1 MSRPNLLFV
10 FADQLRADALGYA
23 GDPNVRTPN
32 LDRLA
37 DASVNFT
44 TAVSTC
50 PICTPYRACLLSGQ
64 YPLTHGLFMN
74 DLRLPDNGCSIGQL
88 LAGAGY
94 DTGWIGK
101 WHLDGHGRSS
111 YIPPDRRQGFDYWKV
126 LECTHRYQQ
135 SQYYE
140 GNDRQPKTWPGY
152 DAYAQ
157 TADAA
162 GYIRN
167 RADAE
172 KPFALF
178 LSFGPPHD
186 PYDTAPADLIE
197 TYPPEEIQ
205 LKPNVAEHRHDQA
218 RKQLSGYYAH
228 ITALDQCV
236 GELLATLDET
246 GLADDTIVVFT
257 SDHGD
262 LVESHW
268 TGTGPE
274 QGPRK
279 QGPWDESI
287 RVPLLIRWPA
297 QLGQP
302 GRSIATPIA
311 TPDITVTLLRLMGV
325 ETHPV
330 MQGLDYS
337 PMLTDDAPAPAD
349 AVLIANYHPFADWRT
364 ARGGRCYRGLRTEQ
378 YTYVRDRNGPWLFY
392 DNHADPCQLDNL
404 VNQRAV
410 HVTQD
415 SLDSQLNHLLNS
427 MGDSFDPPE
436 TLRLHYGYSVDDLEQ
451 IPYS

>member
-1 MSRPNLLFV
+1 MTQPNLVFV

-23 GDPNVRTPN
+23 GDPNVRTPQ
-32 LDRLA
+32 LDALA
-37 DASVNFT
+37 GQSVNFT

-74 DLRLPDNGCSIGQL
+74 DLRLSDNGCSIGQL
-88 LAGAGY
+88 LGEAGY

-126 LECTHRYQQ
+126 LECTHDYQQ
-135 SQYYE
+135 SKYYE
-140 GNDRQPKTWPGY
+140 GNSRTAKTWPGY

-157 TADAA
+157 SDDAA
-162 GYIRN
+162 AYIRSHT
-167 RADAE
+167 DAT

-178 LSFGPPHD
+178 LSFGTPHD

-197 TYPPEEIQ
+197 TYPPEKIQ
-205 LKPNVAEHRHDQA
+205 LKPNVAEHRRDQA
-218 RKQLSGYYAH
+218 REQLSGYYAH
-228 ITALDQCV
+228 ITALDRCV
-236 GELLATLDET
+236 GQLLETLDET
-246 GLADDTIVVFT
+246 GLAGNTIFVFT

-268 TGTGPE
+268 TGDTR
-274 QGPRK
+274 GPRK

-287 RVPLLIRWPA
+287 RVPLLLRWPA
-297 QLGQP
+297 ALGQA
-302 GRSIATPIA
+302 GRTIAAPIT
-311 TPDITVTLLRLMGV
+311 TPDITVTLLRLMDI

-337 PMLTDDAPAPAD
+337 PMLTDDAAAPAD

-392 DNHADPCQLDNL
+392 DNSADPHQLENL

-410 HVTQD
+410 REAQS
-415 SLDSQLNHLLNS
+415 SLDIQLNHLLAS
-427 MGDSFDPPE
+427 MGDEFDTPE
-436 TLRLHYGYSVDDLEQ
+436 TLRLHYGYSVDDLEE